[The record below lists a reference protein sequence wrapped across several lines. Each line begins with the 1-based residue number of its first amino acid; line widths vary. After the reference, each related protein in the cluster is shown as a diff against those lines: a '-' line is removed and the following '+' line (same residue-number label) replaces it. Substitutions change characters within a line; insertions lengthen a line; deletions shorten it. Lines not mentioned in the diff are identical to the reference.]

1 MKEIQGKFVMDVS
14 LLYAILLHELS
25 LHLVPHFE
33 ECSQVVNVN
42 MWITF
47 EGIS

>member
-1 MKEIQGKFVMDVS
+1 MKEIQGKIVMDVS
-14 LLYAILLHELS
+14 LLYTILLHEWS

-33 ECSQVVNVN
+33 ECSKAVNVN
-42 MWITF
+42 MWIIF